1 MFSNNNA
8 RWVVQPDRW
17 DADNEAEEV
26 WESINGDLW
35 LIVDSDYANDG
46 AIAFGYA
53 RLYSMPQF
61 AEWGSIDR
69 KQLQE
74 EPTIW
79 QVDKMNW
86 GNINSYEDGLLV
98 QVDSEEDH

>member
-17 DADNEAEEV
+17 DSDNEAEEV

>member
-17 DADNEAEEV
+17 DSDNEAKEV

-35 LIVDSDYANDG
+35 LIVEPDYRNDG

-69 KQLQE
+69 KTLQE
-74 EPTIW
+74 TPTIW
-79 QVDKMNW
+79 QVDEMNW

-98 QVDSEEDH
+98 QVDSEEGH